1 MSVER
6 DQELIRLYVNGMT
19 LHECSQHF
27 KRSHER
33 IRQILRKAGVWRGR
47 ESKLTERDVFLG
59 VNLTEQEKNGV
70 REEAARRGISMSV
83 LTADLIKDML
93 AKGEA

>member
-6 DQELIRLYVNGMT
+6 NQEIIRLYVNGLT
-19 LHECSQHF
+19 LQECGEHF
-27 KRSHER
+27 KLSHER
-33 IRQILRKAGVWRGR
+33 VRQILRKAGVWQRDR
-47 ESKLTERDVFLG
+47 KLTDRDVFLG

-70 REEAARRGISMSV
+70 RDEAARRGVSMSV

-93 AKGEA
+93 SKGEA